1 MNALSNTLTQA
12 NQQWMKRPDD
22 ERFESLPALANF
34 TQDVRNRSAGKVISS
49 RGLQFVPD
57 GVKGLH
63 VVTGEH
69 SGPNDLTHWSF
80 GQAATLAGAPAG
92 YLRTLPAPIAAD
104 ALNWGMRFNRDVE
117 DIGLLTTFN
126 KSPGQ
131 GPATLR
137 AATGPRYGRIW
148 NADICSA
155 LVDKFGDGVSGDWT
169 VPGEFGNAVDVTK
182 ANTTLFASDRDMFV
196 FLADEKNRVDVHGR
210 RDGKPGSMARGFFL
224 WNSEVGSQSI
234 GAAFFLFDYVCKNR
248 IVWGAQQFKEI
259 RLRHT
264 VSAPDRWLEEIQP
277 VLLEYSD
284 ASAKDVE
291 STIAAA
297 QARKVDDMAEFLN
310 NRFGKKNAAL
320 YSAAHER
327 DESRPMET
335 LWDIATGMTAHARSI
350 KWQDERVALEREAGK
365 ILDMAIA

>member
-1 MNALSNTLTQA
+1 
-12 NQQWMKRPDD
+12 
-22 ERFESLPALANF
+22 
-34 TQDVRNRSAGKVISS
+34 
-49 RGLQFVPD
+49 
-57 GVKGLH
+57 
-63 VVTGEH
+63 
-69 SGPNDLTHWSF
+69 
-80 GQAATLAGAPAG
+80 
-92 YLRTLPAPIAAD
+92 
-104 ALNWGMRFNRDVE
+104 MRFNRDVE

-126 KSPGQ
+126 ESPGQ

-155 LVDKFGDGVSGDWT
+155 LVDKFGDGVTGDGT
-169 VPGEFGNAVDVTK
+169 VPGEFGQAVDVTK
-182 ANTTLFASDRDMFV
+182 DNTTLYASDRDMFV

-365 ILDMAIA
+365 ILDMATA